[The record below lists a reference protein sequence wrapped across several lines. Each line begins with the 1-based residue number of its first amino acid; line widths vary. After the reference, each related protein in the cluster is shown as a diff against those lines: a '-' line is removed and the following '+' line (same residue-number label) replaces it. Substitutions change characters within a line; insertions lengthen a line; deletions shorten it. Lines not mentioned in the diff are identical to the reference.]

1 VCWLC
6 IVDVIQAVQYHIKP
20 LSQHSRIGQPT
31 EDDLKRP
38 LNELKL
44 NGNFSLGEMH
54 SWVSL
59 CLPEIPERTTTDE
72 ITYYFKSAFLGTVLF
87 CTYKYVISSG
97 SYCYTF
103 CVDIVYQIM
112 LIYFCLC
119 CLTGTVILS
128 LLQMSDLKIE
138 KERQSSNPITSQ
150 LWRKWKKWP
159 QKRPRVGTL
168 PSPFILVCVCVKW
181 HISESLINIMDFTY
195 SEVRWHE

>member
-1 VCWLC
+1 MCWLC

-119 CLTGTVILS
+119 YVAGNHYVISSSDVWFENRKGEAIFKSDNISTLAQVKEVATKEATRRNITVTIHFG
-128 LLQMSDLKIE
+128 M
-138 KERQSSNPITSQ
+138 
-150 LWRKWKKWP
+150 
-159 QKRPRVGTL
+159 
-168 PSPFILVCVCVKW
+168 CVC
-181 HISESLINIMDFTY
+181 EMTY
-195 SEVRWHE
+195 FRVAN